1 MSLDLAERRV
11 YVALV
16 AQRVE
21 EENEALE
28 SLRDR
33 IGGRR

>member
-1 MSLDLAERRV
+1 MSLDLAERRA
-11 YVALV
+11 YVGLV
-16 AQRVE
+16 AARVE

-33 IGGRR
+33 IGGPR

>member
-1 MSLDLAERRV
+1 MSLDLAERRA
-11 YVALV
+11 YVRMV

-21 EENEALE
+21 AENHAMET
-28 SLRDR
+28 LRDR

>member
-1 MSLDLAERRV
+1 MSLDLAERRA